1 MRSQCYVR
9 RWLTSPAS
17 SAHTVGDRMETTDDD
32 IFMSPCAPPTIT
44 NEIVGKGGRQAMW
57 AELLRTAAER
67 AV

>member
-32 IFMSPCAPPTIT
+32 IHGAMHTT
-44 NEIVGKGGRQAMW
+44 HHHKRDRRQGRQAGH
-57 AELLRTAAER
+57 
-67 AV
+67 VG